1 MNKAIYIF
9 TIALLLF
16 NAGCYQ
22 ESSGYLSE
30 EGCDEI
36 GCVTIT
42 IEHPIQANKPIKV
55 RISIRLKQIKD
66 SLHILLLS
74 ENLKFIQFDIPPEAT
89 EVYRT
94 EINVGWEIVRAEL
107 NKDYIF
113 EGTIVLNEPSDIPE
127 ISTYGIGLLAG
138 FSEGLPIFAEA
149 KLYLDAEGNPVSTTP
164 THEVPIVQ
172 IVPLVTG
179 IIIFPTYTPFPT
191 VRIPTTTATH
201 TLTPTLQAYPPSVEN
216 IGIVTPLPDYP
227 APGGVGDLTPSPTL
241 VAYPAP

>member
-74 ENLKFIQFDIPPEAT
+74 ENLKSIQFDIPPEAT

-113 EGTIVLNEPSDIPE
+113 EGTIVLNEPSDILG

-138 FSEGLPIFAEA
+138 FSEGLPIYTNA
-149 KLYLDAEGNPVSTTP
+149 KLYLDADGNQVSTTP
-164 THEVPIVQ
+164 THEVPIEQ
-172 IVPLVTG
+172 AVPFETG
-179 IIIFPTYTPFPT
+179 IIILPTNTAFPT

-227 APGGVGDLTPSPTL
+227 APG
-241 VAYPAP
+241 